1 MKPINKIFL
10 YIFATV
16 ILNISMANDTFG
28 QQNNP
33 DKKRL
38 TGIWEYKTPD
48 YSFVLKILG
57 NNQLVFDGEI
67 SSYILVPN
75 AIRVYDEYGGANDY
89 KYTLNDGELSVNFP
103 DGNQY
108 VFLKRKAS
116 PATKMNTNSAKASNG
131 IFGSFC
137 HYSSSSGSTSSY
149 STTQSLYFDG
159 KGNFAYGS
167 ESAYNGDN
175 GIYSSPSGN
184 GRNFSGKY
192 KLSGKT
198 LSLIFNDGS
207 NYELKVTFIQQSG
220 EITEIVHD
228 GTLYAKALCE

>member
-1 MKPINKIFL
+1 MEPLNKILL
-10 YIFATV
+10 YLFAV
-16 ILNISMANDTFG
+16 IIINISAANGTFG
-28 QQNNP
+28 QQNNA
-33 DKKRL
+33 DKKIL
-38 TGIWEYKTPD
+38 TGIWEYKTPN
-48 YSFVLKILG
+48 YNFILKILE
-57 NNQLVFDGEI
+57 NNQLVFDGET
-67 SSYILVPN
+67 SPYILVTS
-75 AIRVYDEYGGANDY
+75 AIRVYDEYGGTFDY
-89 KYTLNDGELSVNFP
+89 QYTLSEGKLSVSFP

-108 VFLKRKAS
+108 VFLKQIAS
-116 PATKMNTNSAKASNG
+116 PATGINANSANSTKG

-167 ESAYNGDN
+167 ESAYSGDN

-192 KLSGKT
+192 NLSGKT
-198 LSLIFNDGS
+198 LTLDFFDGN
-207 NYELKVTFIQQSG
+207 NYDLKVTFIQQSG
-220 EITEIVHD
+220 EITEIVYD